1 MGHLAKLSA
10 AIAAVLWITACG
22 QAPEDQGGAQGGAFP
37 PSEVGVLEVA
47 TRSQAI
53 QVELPGR
60 SRAYLQAEVRPQVSG
75 IVMERAFIEGRDVK
89 KGDSLYQIDPATYEA
104 ALVKANADL
113 VKAQA
118 ALATAKAKAK
128 RSKSLVSTNAISEQ
142 DFDDAEAAYK
152 EAKASVDVA
161 KAAINTAEI
170 NLRYTEV
177 ISPISGRIGKSNVTA
192 GALVTANQGQAL
204 ATIQQLDPINVDISQ
219 SSAALLRL
227 KGQLRR
233 NELQAS
239 DDKRVEL
246 VLEDG
251 SVYPLKGKLQFV
263 EVSVN
268 ESTGS
273 VTLRAEFP
281 NPDGILMPGMFVRAR
296 INTAIDPKAILVPQ
310 KAITRNTKGEAVA
323 MVVNKD
329 NVIEARNVVTAEAID
344 NQWRITSG
352 LQEGDNVVV
361 QGLQKIRPGAPVVIA
376 DANAPAESKHK
387 G

>member
-1 MGHLAKLSA
+1 MGHLAKVSA

-22 QAPEDQGGAQGGAFP
+22 QAPEGQGGAPGGAFP
-37 PSEVGVLEVA
+37 PSEVGVLEVS

-75 IVMERAFIEGRDVK
+75 IVMERSFIEGRDVK

-118 ALATAKAKAK
+118 ALATAQAKAK

-170 NLRYTEV
+170 SLRYTEV
-177 ISPISGRIGKSNVTA
+177 ISPISGRIGKSTVTA
-192 GALVTANQGQAL
+192 GALVTANQSQAL

-296 INTAIDPKAILVPQ
+296 INTAIDPNAILVPQ

-323 MVVNKD
+323 MVVNKE

-376 DANAPAESKHK
+376 GANAPTEPKHK

>member
-1 MGHLAKLSA
+1 MGHLAKVSA

-22 QAPEDQGGAQGGAFP
+22 QAPEGQGGAPGGAFP
-37 PSEVGVLEVA
+37 PSEVGVLEVS

-75 IVMERAFIEGRDVK
+75 IVMERSFIEGRDVK

-118 ALATAKAKAK
+118 ALATAQAKAK

-177 ISPISGRIGKSNVTA
+177 ISPISGRIGKSTVTA
-192 GALVTANQGQAL
+192 GALVTANQSQAL

-296 INTAIDPKAILVPQ
+296 INTAIDPNAILVPQ

-323 MVVNKD
+323 MVVNKE

-376 DANAPAESKHK
+376 GANAPAEPKHK